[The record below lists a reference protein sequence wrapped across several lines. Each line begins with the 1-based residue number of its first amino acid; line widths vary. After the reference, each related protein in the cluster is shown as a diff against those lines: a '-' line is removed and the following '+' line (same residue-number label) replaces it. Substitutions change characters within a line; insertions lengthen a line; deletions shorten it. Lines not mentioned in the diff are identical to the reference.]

1 MDTNYNKV
9 KEYLLELDYMF
20 VSQNPADGVFQVE
33 KEDAGIKN
41 LVIGIAEPI
50 LIMEQFICEIGK
62 PTIEIFR
69 DLLIKNRDIIHGAF
83 VLDDSGKNLMFRDT
97 LQLEN
102 LDLNELAGSL
112 NSLSLLMSEYSDEL
126 IKISKK

>member
-9 KEYLLELDYMF
+9 QEYLLELDYMI
-20 VSQNPADGVFQVE
+20 VSQDPADGVLQVE

-62 PTIEIFR
+62 PTMEIYR
-69 DLLIKNRDIIHGAF
+69 NLLIKNRDIIHGAF
-83 VLDDSGKNLMFRDT
+83 VLDESGKNLMFRDT
-97 LQLEN
+97 LELEN
-102 LDLNELAGSL
+102 LDLNELAGTL
-112 NSLSLLMSEYSDEL
+112 NSLSLLMSEYSNEL
-126 IKISKK
+126 IKISKN